1 MADIKVRVGQ
11 QNAIKIISSNSGS
24 GSIVSDV
31 IGGIASVTSL
41 KVSGISTLGSVKIDS
56 GIVTSISGVVTY
68 YGDARYLTNVTAD
81 TIGTLNSINVS
92 GLGTVAGTFTAGLID
107 GGSF

>member
-31 IGGIASVTSL
+31 IGGIATYQDNVF
-41 KVSGISTLGSVKIDS
+41 ID
-56 GIVTSISGVVTY
+56 
-68 YGDARYLTNVTAD
+68 
-81 TIGTLNSINVS
+81 GTL
-92 GLGTVAGTFTAGLID
+92 AAGLID